1 MRVLVDRRRDGLL
14 RGVVERFQPEL
25 ERSGFELARRG
36 NSTDHS
42 WVQFRRETRDPT
54 GHDGMLVLTMTHGL
68 TDRALLVDSY
78 FVDSVLNI
86 ETPARKFLHR
96 YESESDL
103 AGLVRELMS
112 SIRAWTH

>member
-14 RGVVERFQPEL
+14 REVVERFRPEL
-25 ERSGFELARRG
+25 EHSGFELARRG

-42 WVQFRRETRDPT
+42 WVQFRRESRDTT
-54 GHDGMLVLTMTHGL
+54 GHAGTLMLTMTHGL

-78 FVDSVLNI
+78 FVDNVLSI

-96 YESESDL
+96 YEAESDL
-103 AGLVRELMS
+103 AGLVRELMD